1 MPDSDVAA
9 VREPWDVVAQGVIE
23 RECPAF
29 VKDDD
34 RGRRERLGDGADSIA
49 GRRPVRDSRRAVREA
64 KASDD
69 RVVALPDDQDRAAE
83 VVHLNVRRH
92 VGGEG
97 VGPAR
102 RRLAGL
108 RRAGYRQ

>member
-1 MPDSDVAA
+1 MLFL
-9 VREPWDVVAQGVIE
+9 QGLSSN
-23 RECPAF
+23 AF
-29 VKDDD
+29 DAKNTWLFPELSVQA
-34 RGRRERLGDGADSIA
+34 EAHLGAFSP
-49 GRRPVRDSRRAVREA
+49 PVRDSRRAVREA